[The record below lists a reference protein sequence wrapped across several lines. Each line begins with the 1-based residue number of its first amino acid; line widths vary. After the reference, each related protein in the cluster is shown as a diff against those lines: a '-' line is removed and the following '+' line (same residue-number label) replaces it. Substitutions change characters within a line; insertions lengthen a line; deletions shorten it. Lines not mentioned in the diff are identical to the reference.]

1 MVKAILHS
9 FQEKAV
15 QELLKKGT
23 KQIVENNTVKDT
35 MENPIIFSSP
45 TGSGK
50 TIMSISFIQRLNNY
64 LKQNISN
71 VVESMK
77 VLGHDL
83 DSLNSNV
90 IEKELN
96 PLFIY
101 FVPSNGDLGGQIF
114 NEISSHG
121 SNVLSEGE
129 EILNV
134 VEPEAIL
141 NINQDL
147 KENSVMVV
155 TWDKYI
161 KKNNKVNQ
169 YTENN
174 TTSTQLDLLISS
186 VTKNRPIIALIDE
199 AHSHFNDKAKSVVS
213 RFKPDLLVK
222 ISATPKESYKDTD
235 AISKDVLNRTVLVP
249 ILDVRNSGLIKD
261 KIEIISNINGVPLT
275 MEKCI
280 EEAVKL
286 QEQLTS
292 VLHYEILNN
301 IAKGRKLTVNNIQN
315 PLILIQIDNDSEF
328 KNSKQSEVKNK
339 LKTLGFDDSEI
350 LTWFSGGKPTKK
362 QLDGAK
368 VLIFKTAIALGWD
381 YPRSHILVK
390 LRETKSKSFDI
401 QTIGRITRLSNGRN
415 SLQNR
420 YHDDRLRTGYVFVEN
435 GLTST
440 DFDDTVESLLGKFV
454 YIDSNTYSVKEVK
467 QESLNKFNQIG
478 LKNGVVTKIKVDK
491 DDVVLENI
499 KQTLNVTINNEL
511 TNKQNSMFNFN
522 KDFSI
527 NINSNYT
534 GEVEDVFKGEYN
546 FQNKQLVNIN
556 EIATL
561 KDMLFSVIFKN
572 LKNSKLKEYAISSE
586 NVPSLSRRQVNESF
600 TSIIQNN
607 KKIKSLL
614 IQNDFPYETKLEKD
628 KSISIFLLN
637 NQTLLID
644 IITQF
649 ENLFVRSFSKSVIV
663 EGSVFSIKNSIYID
677 NNDFSVSNEQDGWL
691 YKVIPNDISKTSTEE
706 NDFLKFLINNENVE
720 FVYKNGTGKDDFNI
734 VYQDKVT
741 HKNKNYYPDFIV
753 VTKSNKII
761 IIDYKQ
767 EAVDQSI
774 FEKFSSGKHFE
785 SGNKQL
791 VLDTQYND
799 LIVTMAVD
807 FSKKGNEPTYKYLNN
822 NSYISVDDDN
832 HTRYWS
838 DINLLLK

>member
-1 MVKAILHS
+1 MVQAILHP

-23 KQIVENNTVKDT
+23 KQIVENSTVKDT

-77 VLGHDL
+77 LLGHDV
-83 DSLNSNV
+83 DTLNSNV

-114 NEISSHG
+114 NEISFHG
-121 SNVLSEGE
+121 SNALSEGE
-129 EILNV
+129 ATLNV

-161 KKNNKVNQ
+161 KKNNTVNQ

-174 TTSTQLDLLISS
+174 TTSTQLDLLITS
-186 VTKNRPIIALIDE
+186 VTKNRPIVALIDE

-235 AISKDVLNRTVLVP
+235 AISKDILNRTVLVP
-249 ILDVRNSGLIKD
+249 IVDVRNSGLIKD
-261 KIEIISNINGVPLT
+261 KIEIISTVNGVPLT
-275 MEKCI
+275 MEKCL
-280 EEAVKL
+280 EEATKL
-286 QEQLTS
+286 QAQLTS

-301 IAKGRKLTVNNIQN
+301 VAKGRKLRVTDIQN
-315 PLILIQIDNDSEF
+315 PLILIQIENASEF
-328 KNSKQSEVKNK
+328 KNSKQLEVENN

-420 YHDDRLRTGYVFVEN
+420 YCDDRLRTGYVFVEN

-440 DFDDTVESLLGKFV
+440 DFDDTVSSLLGKFV
-454 YIDSNTYSVKEVK
+454 YIDSNTYAVKEVK
-467 QESLNKFNQIG
+467 QEALNKFNQIG
-478 LKNGVVTKIKVDK
+478 LKNGVVTKVKVDK
-491 DDVVLENI
+491 DSVVLENI
-499 KQTLNVTINNEL
+499 KQTLNVTINKEL

-527 NINSNYT
+527 NINSNYI

-556 EIATL
+556 EVSTL

-572 LKNSKLKEYAISSE
+572 LKNSKLKEYALSSE
-586 NVPSLSRRQVNESF
+586 NVPSLSRKQVNESL
-600 TSIIQNN
+600 TSIIQKN

-637 NQTLLID
+637 NQTLLLD
-644 IITQF
+644 IVTQF
-649 ENLFVRSFSKSVIV
+649 ENLFVRSYSKNVTV
-663 EGSVFSIKNSIYID
+663 DGSVFSIKNSIYID
-677 NNDFSVSNEQDGWL
+677 NNDFSVSNEQNGWL
-691 YKVIPNDISKTSTEE
+691 YEVIPNDISKTSTEE

-734 VYQDKVT
+734 VYQDKVS

-767 EAVDQSI
+767 EAVDQNI

-785 SGNKQL
+785 AGNKQL

-799 LIVTMAVD
+799 LIVTMAVN
-807 FSKKGNEPTYKYLNN
+807 FAKKGNEPTYKFLNN
-822 NSYISVDDDN
+822 NSYISVDDAN
-832 HTRYWS
+832 NTRYWS
-838 DINLLLK
+838 DINLLLN

>member
-1 MVKAILHS
+1 MVKAILHP

-64 LKQNISN
+64 LKQNISS

-77 VLGHDL
+77 VLGHNV
-83 DSLNSNV
+83 DSLNGNV

-114 NEISSHG
+114 NEISFHG
-121 SNVLSEGE
+121 SNDLAEGE

-134 VEPEAIL
+134 VEPESIL
-141 NINQDL
+141 NRTQDL
-147 KENSVMVV
+147 QRNSVMVV

-174 TTSTQLDLLISS
+174 TTSTQLDLLISA

-235 AISKDVLNRTVLVP
+235 SISKDVLNRTVLVP

-261 KIEIISNINGVPLT
+261 KIEIISNIDGVPLT

-286 QEQLTS
+286 QEQLTE

-301 IAKGRKLTVNNIQN
+301 IAKGRKLTASSIKN
-315 PLILIQIDNDSEF
+315 PLILMQVNNDSEF
-328 KNSKQSEVKNK
+328 KSSKLLEVVNSFKK
-339 LKTLGFDDSEI
+339 LGLDDSEI
-350 LTWFSGGKPTKK
+350 VTWFSGDRPTQEK
-362 QLDGAK
+362 LDGAK

-420 YHDDRLRTGYVFVEN
+420 YSDDRLRTGYVFVEN
-435 GLTST
+435 GLTYT
-440 DFDDTVESLLGKFV
+440 DFDETVSSLLGKFV
-454 YIDSNTYSVKEVK
+454 YVDSNTYDVKEVK
-467 QESLNKFNQIG
+467 QESINKFNQIG
-478 LKNGVVTKIKVDK
+478 FKNGVVTKLKVVK
-491 DDVVLENI
+491 DAVVLENI
-499 KQTLNVTINNEL
+499 KQNLNVTIDNEL
-511 TNKQNSMFNFN
+511 ANKQNSMFNFN

-527 NINSNYT
+527 NINSNYI
-534 GEVEDVFKGEYN
+534 GEIEDVFKGDYN
-546 FQNKQLVNIN
+546 FQNKQLVNIDDV
-556 EIATL
+556 ATL

-572 LKNSKLKEYAISSE
+572 LKNSKLKEYALRSE
-586 NVPSLSRRQVNESF
+586 NVPSLSRRQVNESL

-614 IQNDFPYETKLEKD
+614 IQNGFPYRTKIEKD

-649 ENLFVRSFSKSVIV
+649 EKLFVRSFSKDEIV
-663 EGSVFSIKNSIYID
+663 KGSVFSIKNSIHID
-677 NNDFSVSNEQDGWL
+677 DNEFSVSKEQDGWL
-691 YKVIPNDISKTSTEE
+691 YKAIPNDISKTSTEE

-753 VTKSNKII
+753 VTKSNKVI

-774 FEKFSSGKHFE
+774 FEKFASGKHFE
-785 SGNKQL
+785 AGNKQL
-791 VLDTQYND
+791 VLDAQYND
-799 LIVTMAVD
+799 LIVTMVVNFA
-807 FSKKGNEPTYKYLNN
+807 KKGNEPTYKYLNN
-822 NSYISVDDDN
+822 NSYISVDDAN
-832 HTRYWS
+832 NTRYWS

>member
-1 MVKAILHS
+1 MVKAILHP

-64 LKQNISN
+64 LKQNISS

-77 VLGHDL
+77 VLGHNV
-83 DSLNSNV
+83 DSLNGNV

-114 NEISSHG
+114 NEIFFHG
-121 SNVLSEGE
+121 SNVLAEGE

-134 VEPEAIL
+134 VEPESIL
-141 NINQDL
+141 NRNQDL
-147 KENSVMVV
+147 QRNSVMVV

-174 TTSTQLDLLISS
+174 TTSTQLDLLISA

-199 AHSHFNDKAKSVVS
+199 AHSHFNDKAKSLVS

-235 AISKDVLNRTVLVP
+235 SISKDVLNRTVLVP
-249 ILDVRNSGLIKD
+249 NLDVRNSGLIKD
-261 KIEIISNINGVPLT
+261 KIEIISNIDGVPLT
-275 MEKCI
+275 MGKCI

-286 QEQLTS
+286 QEQLTE

-301 IAKGRKLTVNNIQN
+301 IAKGRKLTASSIKN
-315 PLILIQIDNDSEF
+315 PLILMQVNNDSEF
-328 KNSKQSEVKNK
+328 KSSKLLEVVNSFKK
-339 LKTLGFDDSEI
+339 LGLDDSEI
-350 LTWFSGGKPTKK
+350 VTWFSGDRPTQEK
-362 QLDGAK
+362 LDGAK

-420 YHDDRLRTGYVFVEN
+420 YSDDRLRTGYVFVEN
-435 GLTST
+435 GLTYT
-440 DFDDTVESLLGKFV
+440 DFDETVSSLLGKFV
-454 YIDSNTYSVKEVK
+454 YVDSNTYDVKEVK
-467 QESLNKFNQIG
+467 QESINKFNQIG
-478 LKNGVVTKIKVDK
+478 FKNGVVTKVKIVK

-499 KQTLNVTINNEL
+499 KPNLNVTINNEL
-511 TNKQNSMFNFN
+511 KNKQNSIFNFN

-527 NINSNYT
+527 NINSNYI
-534 GEVEDVFKGEYN
+534 GEIEDVFKGDYN
-546 FQNKQLVNIN
+546 FQNKQLVNIDDV
-556 EIATL
+556 ATL

-572 LKNSKLKEYAISSE
+572 LKNSKLKEYALRSE
-586 NVPSLSRRQVNESF
+586 NVPSLSRRQVNESL

-614 IQNDFPYETKLEKD
+614 IQNGFPYGTKLEKD

-649 ENLFVRSFSKSVIV
+649 EKLFVRSFSKDVIV
-663 EGSVFSIKNSIYID
+663 EGSVFSIKNSIHID
-677 NNDFSVSNEQDGWL
+677 DNEFSVSKEQDGWL
-691 YKVIPNDISKTSTEE
+691 YKAIPNDISKTSTEE

-753 VTKSNKII
+753 VTKSNKVI

-774 FEKFSSGKHFE
+774 FEKFASGKHFE
-785 SGNKQL
+785 AGNKQL
-791 VLDTQYND
+791 VLDAQYND
-799 LIVTMAVD
+799 LIVTMVVNFA
-807 FSKKGNEPTYKYLNN
+807 KK
-822 NSYISVDDDN
+822 
-832 HTRYWS
+832 R
-838 DINLLLK
+838 